1 MSLPKLQALFVDL
14 STRMQSAEFLVS
26 ARHPEHP
33 TAFTRCRKLPAA
45 SLVAPMLSGMRRES
59 PKKARDEES
68 PGHPRFRNLRKPGES
83 PKPGTPK
90 IPKAEK
96 ARDEKARDEKARDTQ
111 DSEVSYTPVR
121 GLLTD
126 A

>member
-59 PKKARDEES
+59 PKKARES

-96 ARDEKARDEKARDTQ
+96 ARDTQ